1 MLDRILFLFAEG
13 FRNLL
18 RHKLT
23 VFAAIFSV
31 FMTMIIIGSLLIIG
45 KNTNKLIFYL
55 RSKYKIEVFFDGEMS
70 KRDAL
75 KLVEDI
81 GSIEGVRN
89 TTFIDKENAT
99 RIFEKQFGE
108 NILDYIDRNPLP
120 MSCVVNVNRTGD
132 FELDIFP
139 IVKKINALEG
149 VDNVEHQG
157 KLIQRIEDYHN
168 RFTKLFFICS
178 IIIIGITI
186 TIIYNTIKLTIYAKK
201 DLIQD
206 LHIIGATNTFVKVPF
221 LIEGVLQGLIGSSV
235 AFVFLSIALKIGNGL
250 ISQFAAITIRMDPA
264 AASVMLLIGILISFI
279 GSFLSV
285 SRFLP

>member
-1 MLDRILFLFAEG
+1 MLDRFLFLIAEG

-23 VFAAIFSV
+23 VFAAVFSV

-55 RSKYKIEVFFDGEMS
+55 RSKYKIEVFFDNDLS
-70 KRDAL
+70 KRDAVN
-75 KLVEDI
+75 LVEDI

-108 NILDYIDRNPLP
+108 SILDYIDRNPLP

-139 IVKKINALEG
+139 IVKKINSLQG
-149 VDNVEHQG
+149 VDNIEHQG
-157 KLIQRIEDYHN
+157 KLIQRIESYHN
-168 RFTKLFFICS
+168 RFTKLFFISS
-178 IIIIGITI
+178 IIIIAITI
-186 TIIYNTIKLTIYAKK
+186 SIIYNTIKLTIYAKK

-221 LIEGVLQGLIGSSV
+221 LIEGVLQGLVGSTI
-235 AFVFLSIALKIGNGL
+235 AFIFLTIALKVGNGL
-250 ISQFAAITIRMDPA
+250 LSQFASITLRMDPA
-264 AASVMLLIGILISFI
+264 AASVMLLIGVLISFI

>member
-1 MLDRILFLFAEG
+1 MLDRLLFLFAEG

-23 VFAAIFSV
+23 VFAAVFSV
-31 FMTMIIIGSLLIIG
+31 FMTMVIIGSLLIIG

-55 RSKYKIEVFFDGEMS
+55 RSKYKIEVFFDSDIS

-75 KLVEDI
+75 SLVEDI

-108 NILDYIDRNPLP
+108 NILDYIERNPLP

-132 FELDIFP
+132 FELNIFP
-139 IVKKINALEG
+139 IVKKINSFEG

-157 KLIQRIEDYHN
+157 KLIQRIESYHN

-178 IIIIGITI
+178 IVIIGITI
-186 TIIYNTIKLTIYAKK
+186 TIIYNTIKLTIFAKK

-221 LIEGVLQGLIGSSV
+221 LIEGVLQGLIGSSI
-235 AFVFLSIALKIGNGL
+235 AFIVLSIALKIGNGL
-250 ISQFAAITIRMDPA
+250 ISQFASITIRMDPA
-264 AASVMLLIGILISFI
+264 AASIMLLIGILISFI

>member
-81 GSIEGVRN
+81 DSIEGVRN

>member
-1 MLDRILFLFAEG
+1 MLDRFLFLIAEG

-23 VFAAIFSV
+23 VFAAVFSV

-55 RSKYKIEVFFDGEMS
+55 RSKYKIEVFFDNDLS
-70 KRDAL
+70 KRDAVN
-75 KLVEDI
+75 LVEDI

-108 NILDYIDRNPLP
+108 SILDYIDRNPLP

-139 IVKKINALEG
+139 IVKKINSLHG
-149 VDNVEHQG
+149 VDNIEHQG
-157 KLIQRIEDYHN
+157 KLIQRIESYHN
-168 RFTKLFFICS
+168 RFTKLFFITS
-178 IIIIGITI
+178 IIIIAITI
-186 TIIYNTIKLTIYAKK
+186 SIIYNTIKLTIYAKK

-221 LIEGVLQGLIGSSV
+221 LIEGVLQGLIGSTI
-235 AFVFLSIALKIGNGL
+235 AFIFLTIALKVGNGL
-250 ISQFAAITIRMDPA
+250 LSQFASITLRMDPA
-264 AASVMLLIGILISFI
+264 AASVMLLIGVLISFI

>member
-1 MLDRILFLFAEG
+1 MLDRLLFLFAEG

-23 VFAAIFSV
+23 VFAAVFSV
-31 FMTMIIIGSLLIIG
+31 FMTMVIIGSLLIIG

-55 RSKYKIEVFFDGEMS
+55 RSKYKIEVFFDSDIS

-75 KLVEDI
+75 SLVEDI
-81 GSIEGVRN
+81 ASIEGVRN

-108 NILDYIDRNPLP
+108 NILDYIERNPLP

-132 FELDIFP
+132 FELNIFP
-139 IVKKINALEG
+139 IVKKINSFEG

-157 KLIQRIEDYHN
+157 KLIQRIESYHN

-178 IIIIGITI
+178 IVIIGITI
-186 TIIYNTIKLTIYAKK
+186 TIIYNTIKLTIFAKK

-221 LIEGVLQGLIGSSV
+221 LIEGVLQGLIGSSI
-235 AFVFLSIALKIGNGL
+235 AFIVLSIALKIGNGL
-250 ISQFAAITIRMDPA
+250 ISQFASITIRMDPA
-264 AASVMLLIGILISFI
+264 AASIMLLIGILISFI

>member
-1 MLDRILFLFAEG
+1 MLDRLLFLFAEG

-23 VFAAIFSV
+23 VFAAVFSV
-31 FMTMIIIGSLLIIG
+31 FMTMVIIGSLLIIG

-55 RSKYKIEVFFDGEMS
+55 RSKYKIEVFFDSDIS

-75 KLVEDI
+75 NLVEDI
-81 GSIEGVRN
+81 GSIKGVRN

-108 NILDYIDRNPLP
+108 NILDYIERNPLP

-132 FELDIFP
+132 FELNIFP
-139 IVKKINALEG
+139 IVKKINSFEG

-157 KLIQRIEDYHN
+157 KLIQRIESYHN

-178 IIIIGITI
+178 IVIIGITI
-186 TIIYNTIKLTIYAKK
+186 TIIYNTIKLTIFAKK

-221 LIEGVLQGLIGSSV
+221 LIEGVLQGLIGSSI
-235 AFVFLSIALKIGNGL
+235 AFIVLSIALKIGNGL
-250 ISQFAAITIRMDPA
+250 ISQFASITIRMDPA
-264 AASVMLLIGILISFI
+264 AASIMLLIGVLISFI

>member
-157 KLIQRIEDYHN
+157 MLIQRIEDYHN

-235 AFVFLSIALKIGNGL
+235 AFIFLSIALKIGNGL

>member
-99 RIFEKQFGE
+99 RIFEKQCGE

>member
-1 MLDRILFLFAEG
+1 MLDRLLFLFAEG

-23 VFAAIFSV
+23 VFAAVFSV
-31 FMTMIIIGSLLIIG
+31 FMTMVIIGSLLIIG

-55 RSKYKIEVFFDGEMS
+55 RSKYKIEVFFDSDIS

-75 KLVEDI
+75 NLVEDI
-81 GSIEGVRN
+81 GSIKGVRN

-108 NILDYIDRNPLP
+108 SILDYIERNPLP

-132 FELDIFP
+132 FELNIFP
-139 IVKKINALEG
+139 IVKKINSFEG

-157 KLIQRIEDYHN
+157 KLIQRIESYHN

-178 IIIIGITI
+178 IVIIGITI
-186 TIIYNTIKLTIYAKK
+186 TIIYNTIKLTIFAKK

-221 LIEGVLQGLIGSSV
+221 LIEGVLQGLIGSSI
-235 AFVFLSIALKIGNGL
+235 AFIVLSIALKIGNGL
-250 ISQFAAITIRMDPA
+250 ISQFASITIRMDPA
-264 AASVMLLIGILISFI
+264 AASIMLLIGVLISFI

>member
-55 RSKYKIEVFFDGEMS
+55 RSKYKIEVFFDSEMS

-235 AFVFLSIALKIGNGL
+235 AFVFLSL
-250 ISQFAAITIRMDPA
+250 IHI
-264 AASVMLLIGILISFI
+264 
-279 GSFLSV
+279 
-285 SRFLP
+285 

>member
-1 MLDRILFLFAEG
+1 MLDRLLFLFAEG

-45 KNTNKLIFYL
+45 KNTNKLIYYL
-55 RSKYKIEVFFDGEMS
+55 RSKYKIEVFFDSDIS
-70 KRDAL
+70 KRDAVN
-75 KLVEDI
+75 LVEDI
-81 GSIEGVRN
+81 GSIKGVRN

-120 MSCVVNVNRTGD
+120 MSWVVNVYRTGD

-139 IVKKINALEG
+139 IVKKINALDG

-157 KLIQRIEDYHN
+157 KLIQRIESYHN
-168 RFTKLFFICS
+168 RFTKLFFISS
-178 IIIIGITI
+178 IIIIAITI
-186 TIIYNTIKLTIYAKK
+186 SIIYNTIKLTIYAKK

-221 LIEGVLQGLIGSSV
+221 LIEGVLQGLIGSV
-235 AFVFLSIALKIGNGL
+235 IAFTFLSIALKIGNSL
-250 ISQFAAITIRMDPA
+250 LSQFASIAIRMDPA

>member
-250 ISQFAAITIRMDPA
+250 ISQFVAITIRMDPA

>member
-1 MLDRILFLFAEG
+1 MLDRLLFLFAEG

-23 VFAAIFSV
+23 VFAAVFSV

-55 RSKYKIEVFFDGEMS
+55 RSKYKIEVFFDNDLP

-75 KLVEDI
+75 HLVEDI

-108 NILDYIDRNPLP
+108 SILDYIDRNPLP

-139 IVKKINALEG
+139 IVKKINSLQG
-149 VDNVEHQG
+149 VDNIEHQG
-157 KLIQRIEDYHN
+157 KLIQRIESYHN
-168 RFTKLFFICS
+168 RFTKVFFISS
-178 IIIIGITI
+178 IIIIAITI
-186 TIIYNTIKLTIYAKK
+186 SIIYNTIKLTIYAKK

-221 LIEGVLQGLIGSSV
+221 LIEGVLQGLIGSSI
-235 AFVFLSIALKIGNGL
+235 AFVMLSIALKIGNSL
-250 ISQFAAITIRMDPA
+250 ISQLASITIRMDPA
-264 AASVMLLIGILISFI
+264 AASVMLLIGVLISFI

>member
-1 MLDRILFLFAEG
+1 MLDRFLFLIAEG

-23 VFAAIFSV
+23 VFAAVFSV

-55 RSKYKIEVFFDGEMS
+55 RSKYKIEVFFDNDLS
-70 KRDAL
+70 KRDAVN
-75 KLVEDI
+75 LVEDI

-108 NILDYIDRNPLP
+108 SILDYIDRNPLP

-139 IVKKINALEG
+139 IVKKINSLQG
-149 VDNVEHQG
+149 VDNIEHQG
-157 KLIQRIEDYHN
+157 KLIQRIESYHN
-168 RFTKLFFICS
+168 RFTKIFFISS
-178 IIIIGITI
+178 IIIIAITI
-186 TIIYNTIKLTIYAKK
+186 SIIYNTIKLTIYAKK

-221 LIEGVLQGLIGSSV
+221 LIEGVLQGLIGSTI
-235 AFVFLSIALKIGNGL
+235 AFIFLTIALKVGNGL
-250 ISQFAAITIRMDPA
+250 LSQFASITLRMDPA
-264 AASVMLLIGILISFI
+264 AASVMLLIGVLISFI

>member
-221 LIEGVLQGLIGSSV
+221 LIEGVLQGLIGNWV

>member
-1 MLDRILFLFAEG
+1 MLDRLLFLFAEG

-55 RSKYKIEVFFDGEMS
+55 RSKYKIEVFFDNDLP

-75 KLVEDI
+75 NLVEDI

-108 NILDYIDRNPLP
+108 SILDYIDRNPLP

-132 FELDIFP
+132 FELNIFP
-139 IVKKINALEG
+139 IVKEISSLHG

-157 KLIQRIEDYHN
+157 KLIQRIESYHN
-168 RFTKLFFICS
+168 RFTKLFFISS
-178 IIIIGITI
+178 IIIIAITI
-186 TIIYNTIKLTIYAKK
+186 SIIYNTIKLTIYAKK

-221 LIEGVLQGLIGSSV
+221 LIEGVLQGLIGSSI
-235 AFVFLSIALKIGNGL
+235 AFVVLSIALKIGNSL
-250 ISQFAAITIRMDPA
+250 ISQFASITIRMDPA
-264 AASVMLLIGILISFI
+264 AASVMLVIGVLISFI

>member
-1 MLDRILFLFAEG
+1 MLDRLLFLFAEG

-45 KNTNKLIFYL
+45 KNTNKLIYYL
-55 RSKYKIEVFFDGEMS
+55 RSKYKIEVFFDSDIS
-70 KRDAL
+70 KRDAIN
-75 KLVEDI
+75 LVEDI
-81 GSIEGVRN
+81 GSIKGVRN

-139 IVKKINALEG
+139 IVKKINALDG

-157 KLIQRIEDYHN
+157 KLIQRIENYHN
-168 RFTKLFFICS
+168 RFTKLFFISS
-178 IIIIGITI
+178 IIIIAITI
-186 TIIYNTIKLTIYAKK
+186 SIIYNTIKLTIYAKK

-221 LIEGVLQGLIGSSV
+221 LIEGVLQGLIGSAI
-235 AFVFLSIALKIGNGL
+235 AFTFLSIALKIGNSL
-250 ISQFAAITIRMDPA
+250 LSQFASITIRMDPA
-264 AASVMLLIGILISFI
+264 AASVMLMIGILISFI

>member
-1 MLDRILFLFAEG
+1 MLDRLLFLFAEG

-23 VFAAIFSV
+23 VFAAVFSV

-55 RSKYKIEVFFDGEMS
+55 RSKYKIEVFFDSDIS
-70 KRDAL
+70 KRDARN
-75 KLVEDI
+75 LVEDI
-81 GSIEGVRN
+81 GAIEGVRN
-89 TTFIDKENAT
+89 TTFIDIENAS

-139 IVKKINALEG
+139 IVKKINTLEG

-157 KLIQRIEDYHN
+157 KLIQRIESYHN

-178 IIIIGITI
+178 VIIIGITI
-186 TIIYNTIKLTIYAKK
+186 TIIYNTIKLTIFAKK

-221 LIEGVLQGLIGSSV
+221 LIEGVLQGLIGSSI
-235 AFVFLSIALKIGNGL
+235 AFIVLSIALKIGNGL
-250 ISQFAAITIRMDPA
+250 ISQFASITIRMDPA
-264 AASVMLLIGILISFI
+264 AASVMLLIGVLISFI

>member
-1 MLDRILFLFAEG
+1 MLDRLLFLFAEG

-23 VFAAIFSV
+23 VFAAVFSV

-55 RSKYKIEVFFDGEMS
+55 RSKYKIEVFFDNDLP

-75 KLVEDI
+75 NLVEDI

-108 NILDYIDRNPLP
+108 SILDYIDRNPLP

-139 IVKKINALEG
+139 IVKKINTLQG
-149 VDNVEHQG
+149 VDNIEHQG
-157 KLIQRIEDYHN
+157 KLIQRIESYHN
-168 RFTKLFFICS
+168 RFTKVFFISS
-178 IIIIGITI
+178 IIIIAITI
-186 TIIYNTIKLTIYAKK
+186 SIIYNTIKLTIYAKK

-221 LIEGVLQGLIGSSV
+221 LIEGVLQGLIGSSI
-235 AFVFLSIALKIGNGL
+235 AFVMLSIALKIGNSL
-250 ISQFAAITIRMDPA
+250 ISQFASITIRMDPA
-264 AASVMLLIGILISFI
+264 AASVMLVIGVLISFI

>member
-1 MLDRILFLFAEG
+1 MLDRLLFLFAEG

-23 VFAAIFSV
+23 VFAAVFSV

-55 RSKYKIEVFFDGEMS
+55 RSKYKIEVFFDNDLP

-75 KLVEDI
+75 NLVENI

-108 NILDYIDRNPLP
+108 SILDYIDRNPLP

-132 FELDIFP
+132 FELNIFP
-139 IVKKINALEG
+139 IVKEINSLQG

-157 KLIQRIEDYHN
+157 KLIQRIESYHN
-168 RFTKLFFICS
+168 RFTKLFFISS
-178 IIIIGITI
+178 IIIIAITI
-186 TIIYNTIKLTIYAKK
+186 SIIYNTIKLTIYAKK

-221 LIEGVLQGLIGSSV
+221 LIEGVLQGLIGSSI
-235 AFVFLSIALKIGNGL
+235 AFVVLSIALKIGNSL
-250 ISQFAAITIRMDPA
+250 ISQFASITIRMDPA
-264 AASVMLLIGILISFI
+264 AASVMLVIGVLISFI